1 MPEQVCGRDDVPRR
15 VILCISESDDKA
27 DIPRRSRHSTS
38 PACMGSFIEA
48 PTLEVTVTNVLFVVI
63 YDLFSV
69 LNEEVL
75 LVKYC

>member
-1 MPEQVCGRDDVPRR
+1 
-15 VILCISESDDKA
+15 
-27 DIPRRSRHSTS
+27 
-38 PACMGSFIEA
+38 MGCFIEA
-48 PTLEVTVTNVLFVVI
+48 AALEVTITNVLFVVV